1 MSKDSRSVDSSMSGS
16 FGGRPSKG
24 YGSGKTPTATVGS
37 GNLVLVAVMSI
48 STTSGNRNKGVD
60 SYVVVDGTEALEK
73 STPTVVDKGK
83 VSYAD
88 VAVKGICDYGIS
100 LNGGGLD
107 NDSMVVLA
115 YDYAIDN
122 SGTQWVLIVR
132 GRTVAVCSRAS
143 ASTSLRQPGIALL
156 AHPVIWSAPS

>member
-107 NDSMVVLA
+107 NDSMDTCGAASNAPTVEQPVGNVKDNIFMLPPWLAVV
-115 YDYAIDN
+115 
-122 SGTQWVLIVR
+122 
-132 GRTVAVCSRAS
+132 
-143 ASTSLRQPGIALL
+143 
-156 AHPVIWSAPS
+156 